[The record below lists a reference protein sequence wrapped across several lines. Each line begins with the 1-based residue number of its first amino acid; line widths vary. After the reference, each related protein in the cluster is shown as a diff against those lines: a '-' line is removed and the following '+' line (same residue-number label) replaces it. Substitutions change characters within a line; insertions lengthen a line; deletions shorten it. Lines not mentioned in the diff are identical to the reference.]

1 MYFLNY
7 YVANG
12 NSFEGFGEL
21 RDRSGIEVDENN
33 VSQQEAIV
41 REAFKEF
48 NRRGNVDKYI
58 QYLKDSNVTFQC
70 C

>member
-1 MYFLNY
+1 MGDFLKY

-12 NSFEGFGEL
+12 NSVEGFGEL

-41 REAFKEF
+41 REDVYKRQST
-48 NRRGNVDKYI
+48 NRTTSSRI
-58 QYLKDSNVTFQC
+58 
-70 C
+70 